1 MRLIAIAALVLIPLS
16 ALAGSTAVESCRHQ
30 HLLGH
35 AAEARDCFTSLTRS
49 ADAFSRA
56 EGLAGLKQYDAA
68 NSEFKLAYK
77 QAPKSAEVATEWGKL
92 FLDRFNPSEAVNLL
106 NEAVADDPNYAPAYL
121 ALAHAAAENYSKK
134 AVEFAHTALEHDG
147 KLVEAHEL
155 LAFLALEDSDR
166 QLATEEAQKALSLS
180 GEALDGMAILAAIDQ
195 LDGNMASPWLEKI
208 AEVNSHYGEGYETC
222 AHFLVINH
230 RYQEGVEQYRKA
242 IALEPDLWS
251 AHSQLGMNLVR
262 LGHEAEAKSELTR
275 AYQAHYRDPQ
285 TVNALRLMDT
295 LHDYVVTRTPRT
307 ELMLSKNEAALLRPY
322 MEPELQRA
330 VATYQRKYNM
340 TLPGPVRVEVYP
352 NHEDFVV
359 RTLGLPGQG
368 GLLGVTFGLVV
379 TMDSPS
385 ARAPGDFNWA
395 STMWHELS
403 HVYVLTATH
412 NLVPRWFTE
421 GVSVHEESAASAS
434 WGDRMTPEMV
444 AAVRDKKLL
453 PVLQLDRGF
462 VRPDYPGQVLVSY
475 FEAGRIC
482 DFIAE
487 KWGDAA
493 ILGMIH
499 SYADRKSTADAI
511 KENLHL
517 SPEAF
522 DKLFAAWLENK
533 TGNTVANFVKWKAGM
548 KSAHAAMDSG
558 KTDDAIAQASA
569 IRDLYPDYIGQGSL
583 YELLASAY
591 AKTGNKAAE
600 SAQLEAYRDHG
611 GTNVDTLRNLGKLES
626 ERGKHDEA
634 EKTLTKIL
642 FIYPED
648 GETHQLL
655 GTLLAEN
662 RKPTDAVREFQ
673 AVLALKGTDSAESHY
688 NLAKALA
695 AAHRTGEAKDQV
707 LNALETAPDFKPAQ
721 QLLLQLSQ
729 ESNQP

>member
-1 MRLIAIAALVLIPLS
+1 MKLAAVLALLLPLS
-16 ALAGSTAVESCRHQ
+16 ASAVTATYDDCRQQRH
-30 HLLGH
+30 LGH
-35 AAEARDCFTSLTRS
+35 APEAKACFTCLTRS
-49 ADAFSRA
+49 TDSLSRA
-56 EGLAGLKQYDAA
+56 EGFWGLKQYDAA
-68 NSEFKLAYK
+68 NSEFKLTYK
-77 QAPKSAEVATEWGKL
+77 QSPKSAEVATEWGKL
-92 FLDRFNPSEAVNLL
+92 FLERFNPGEAVNLF
-106 NEAVADDPNYAPAYL
+106 NEAVTDDANYAPAYM
-121 ALAHAAAENYSKK
+121 AMAEAASENYSKK
-134 AVEFAHTALEHDG
+134 AVEFARMALEHDS
-147 KLVEAHEL
+147 KLVGAHEL

-166 QLATEEAQKALSLS
+166 ELATNEAQKALTLS
-180 GEALDGMAILAAIDQ
+180 GQALDGMAVLAAIDQ
-195 LDGNMASPWLEKI
+195 LDGKMGSPWLDKI
-208 AEVNSHYGEGYETC
+208 GAVNSRYGRAYEIC

-251 AHSQLGMNLVR
+251 AHSQLGLNLIR
-262 LGHEAEAKSELTR
+262 LGNDTEAKSELTR
-275 AYQAHYRDPQ
+275 AYAAHFRDPQ
-285 TVNALRLMDT
+285 TINALRLMDT
-295 LHDYVVTRTPRT
+295 LHDYTITRTAGT
-307 ELMLSKNEAALLRPY
+307 ELMLNKSESALLRPY
-322 MEPELQRA
+322 IEPEFQRA
-330 VATYQRKYNM
+330 VATYGRKYKM
-340 TLPGPVRVEVYP
+340 TLPGPVRLEVYP

-379 TMDSPS
+379 AMDSPS

-453 PVLQLDRGF
+453 SVLQLDRGF
-462 VRPDYPGQVLVSY
+462 VRPDYAGQVLVSY

-487 KWGDAA
+487 RWGDGA

-499 SYADRKSTADAI
+499 SYADRKSTAEAI
-511 KENLHL
+511 KDNLHE

-522 DKLFAAWLENK
+522 DKLFAAWLESK
-533 TGNTVANFVKWKAGM
+533 TGSTVANFDKWKAGM
-548 KSAHAAMDSG
+548 KSAHAALDAG
-558 KTDDAIAQASA
+558 KTKDAIAQASA
-569 IRDLYPDYIGQGSL
+569 VRDFYPDYIGHGSL
-583 YELLASAY
+583 YELLAGAY
-591 AKTGNKAAE
+591 AKEGDKAAE
-600 SAQLEAYRDHG
+600 SVQLEAYRDHG
-611 GTNVDTLRNLGKLES
+611 GTSIETLKTLAKLET
-626 ERGKHDEA
+626 EGGKPGEA
-634 EKTLTKIL
+634 QKTLTKLL

-655 GTLLAEN
+655 GSLFAEGG
-662 RKPTDAVREFQ
+662 KPADAVREFG
-673 AVLALKGTDSAESHY
+673 AVLAAKGADSAEAHY

-695 AAHRTGEAKDQV
+695 AVHRNGEAKDQV
-707 LNALETAPDFKPAQ
+707 LTALETAPDFKPAQ